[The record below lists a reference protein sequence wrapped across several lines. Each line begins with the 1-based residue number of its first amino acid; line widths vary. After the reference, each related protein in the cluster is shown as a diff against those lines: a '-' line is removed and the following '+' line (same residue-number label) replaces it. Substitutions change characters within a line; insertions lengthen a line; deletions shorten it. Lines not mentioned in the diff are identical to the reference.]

1 MPGPKVPSPNQGG
14 MKESPAADAA
24 PLSGGKELFRTSGWP
39 LASAFPP
46 HTDCP
51 KRRRGSSWR
60 TYLSSTDHEPGHDDG
75 ADARSTESG
84 APSAERGGDG
94 QQRPARSSALNSQLT
109 RRKPEARAGCWD
121 LGSAARR
128 PLLLGRPSR
137 L

>member
-75 ADARSTESG
+75 ADARRG
-84 APSAERGGDG
+84 APRAEHRAQSAAATG
-94 QQRPARSSALNSQLT
+94 SSA
-109 RRKPEARAGCWD
+109 RRAVPH
-121 LGSAARR
+121 
-128 PLLLGRPSR
+128 
-137 L
+137 